1 MEGSNF
7 TYGCG
12 NCPSVKLSSSPSR
25 CQIVITLHKFV
36 KVVKW
41 NCQSFDMDLS
51 KFFMNL
57 LNLFTYFF
65 PFAKENHGEG

>member
-12 NCPSVKLSSSPSR
+12 NCPSVKLSSSPSQR
-25 CQIVITLHKFV
+25 QIVMTLHDFV

-41 NCQSFDMDLS
+41 NCQSFNKDLS
-51 KFFMNL
+51 KLFKNLFKFFMC
-57 LNLFTYFF
+57 FS